1 LIDSQLNTLYYD
13 DKCPLCISS
22 VNFIKK
28 FIKPKS
34 IKIESLKNAKL
45 NQALIKRALKEM
57 LFIQKDG
64 SFVWGFETYRK
75 LFHLSNSK
83 FKIIFKLI
91 FFITSFYIFNKIGK
105 KIYSLIANS
114 RKRCDDNSCQ
124 I

>member
-1 LIDSQLNTLYYD
+1 MVLLGHSQLNTLYYD

-75 LFHLSNSK
+75 LFHYSITRLLLN
-83 FKIIFKLI
+83 I
-91 FFITSFYIFNKIGK
+91 FFLLDYYK
-105 KIYSLIANS
+105 
-114 RKRCDDNSCQ
+114 C
-124 I
+124 